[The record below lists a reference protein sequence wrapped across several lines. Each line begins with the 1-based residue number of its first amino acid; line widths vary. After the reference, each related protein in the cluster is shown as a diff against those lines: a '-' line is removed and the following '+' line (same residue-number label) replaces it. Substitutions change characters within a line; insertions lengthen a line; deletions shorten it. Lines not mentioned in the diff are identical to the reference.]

1 MSNRKRATM
10 TAEQIE
16 QLQADWERARA
27 LAALVLVSPQD
38 AGRLREMGAVEGRD
52 FLVSEPQ

>member
-1 MSNRKRATM
+1 M
-10 TAEQIE
+10 TAAQIE